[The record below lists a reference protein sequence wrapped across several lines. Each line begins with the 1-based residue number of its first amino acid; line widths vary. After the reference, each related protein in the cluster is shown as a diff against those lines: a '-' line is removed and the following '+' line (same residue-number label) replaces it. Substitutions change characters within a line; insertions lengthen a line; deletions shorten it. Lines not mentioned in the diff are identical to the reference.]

1 MLNLI
6 PTPYR
11 ILAGLAILLIACG
24 SAYFAGWAGQHD
36 LLVAYRAQVAQA
48 AAAQAAQSH
57 QKDLENEQQT
67 QAVALAYST
76 DNARLNAALERMRK
90 QSATG
95 SRAVSQFA
103 IRAKSPDATPGE
115 QRGACEGSEFYAN
128 ALNDALMLKDW
139 QEWAIR
145 QRLPVE

>member
-11 ILAGLAILLIACG
+11 ILAGLAVLLIACG
-24 SAYFAGWAGQHD
+24 SAYFAGWSGQHD
-36 LLVAYRAQVAQA
+36 LLVTYRAQVAQA

-67 QAVALAYST
+67 KTVADAYRA
-76 DNARLNAALERMRK
+76 DADRLRTNLERLRK
-90 QSATG
+90 QSPTG
-95 SRAVSQFA
+95 GRAVSPFA
-103 IRAKSPDATPGE
+103 IRTKSPDAAPGE

-128 ALNDALMLKDW
+128 ALSDALMLKDW